1 MGRRYRMRWTTI
13 PSLVLCVAMTVSEH
27 IIAQF
32 KATAQEACG
41 SLAREF
47 NLELVQEDLMT
58 FCLIGHALE
67 VRLYLYP
74 GHKPSVNITL
84 GPRGERW
91 SKWRQESVWGGTG
104 IWLDHLVACRG
115 GKVPCPDTH
124 FQTVQEM
131 RNHVEALVQILRDVG
146 NGVLRG
152 DTVQLQQ
159 LAMYVDGIVRGITPE
174 AATLDAT
181 PSMTRPKGREG
192 L

>member
-1 MGRRYRMRWTTI
+1 MTI
-13 PSLVLCVAMTVSEH
+13 SEH
-27 IIAQF
+27 ILAQF

-41 SLAREF
+41 SLSREF

-84 GPRGERW
+84 RPRGERW

-104 IWLDHLVACRG
+104 IWLDHLVAFRG

-124 FQTVQEM
+124 FQTVPEM

-181 PSMTRPKGREG
+181 LSTTRPKGREG
-192 L
+192 F